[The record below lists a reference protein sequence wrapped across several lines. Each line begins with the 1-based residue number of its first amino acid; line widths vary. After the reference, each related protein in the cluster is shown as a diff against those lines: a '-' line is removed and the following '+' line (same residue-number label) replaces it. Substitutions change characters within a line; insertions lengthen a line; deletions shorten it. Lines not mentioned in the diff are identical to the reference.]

1 MRPFGSSAVYSRL
14 DYYPGYPYCF
24 NRYDVEISIL
34 RFLIIPHATEVG
46 IYRSPVVSIGD
57 LCSAA
62 NRFTEYT
69 TLQFLHKRQCLKS
82 VSNM

>member
-1 MRPFGSSAVYSRL
+1 MYSRL

-46 IYRSPVVSIGD
+46 IYRSPVASIGD
-57 LCSAA
+57 LCSVA
-62 NRFTEYT
+62 N
-69 TLQFLHKRQCLKS
+69 
-82 VSNM
+82 

>member
-1 MRPFGSSAVYSRL
+1 MYSRL

-57 LCSAA
+57 LCSKLIH
-62 NRFTEYT
+62 RVHHFTI
-69 TLQFLHKRQCLKS
+69 S
-82 VSNM
+82 S